1 MSDDILT
8 VATPYPDVVSLAQGY
23 LNRADG
29 ERILL
34 PLAAAPSEGEGL
46 RFVVVL
52 ADGTP
57 AFAGAGLCTQVSDQ
71 GNTVPAEQR
80 FETLLDS
87 LQFDERSRPV
97 YDYIVA
103 VRNAAYAQQGEAA
116 EVAATEGDEGVDGIT
131 AEVELE
137 SLAVDTHDEG
147 ATAVLNI
154 GIAAAVAGR
163 MPSDAPSGESQVLW
177 SAGAPEGAQELEPVT
192 SWAPS
197 APPPPRVP
205 SWQPPLEAS
214 MPSFVPPPIP
224 TGILTRPARAAH
236 WQPTPP
242 RRPTP
247 RPASGMFRYAE
258 GALPRPAAPPHPA
271 IDPSLSVRPAARP

>member
-8 VATPYPDVVSLAQGY
+8 IATPYPDVVSLAQGY
-23 LNRADG
+23 INRADG

-34 PLAAAPSEGEGL
+34 PLAATPSEGEGI
-46 RFVVVL
+46 RFVVML
-52 ADGTP
+52 SDGTP

-71 GNTVPAEQR
+71 GNTVPADQR

-87 LQFDERSRPV
+87 LQFDERSQPV

-103 VRNAAYAQQGEAA
+103 VRNAAYAQQAETEAQAA
-116 EVAATEGDEGVDGIT
+116 EAPATDVEMDALSVESHDDEATAMLNVEVATE
-131 AEVELE
+131 
-137 SLAVDTHDEG
+137 AV
-147 ATAVLNI
+147 VI
-154 GIAAAVAGR
+154 AGR
-163 MPSDAPSGESQVLW
+163 MPSDAPSEQGQVLW
-177 SAGAPEGAQELEPVT
+177 SAGAPEAAQELEPVH

-197 APPPPRVP
+197 APPPPRVE
-205 SWQPPLEAS
+205 SWQPPLEAAQ
-214 MPSFVPPPIP
+214 PSFVPPPIP

-247 RPASGMFRYAE
+247 RPASGLFRYAS
-258 GALPRPAAPPHPA
+258 GALPRPAAPPHPD
-271 IDPSLSVRPAARP
+271 IDPAARVRPAPRP